1 MTTVSDLPT
10 LTDTLRDLTID
21 DDLSGRDAFNAMR
34 TILTLRNLI
43 DHHAAH
49 LVATLDRLGVATTH
63 GRKTRELLI
72 VMGYAPAVA
81 ARLIRIAGS
90 TTTLPT
96 LHAHAA
102 DGAIPAEHIDA
113 ITTGITHIAQR
124 SPQPVDSEARYTQVS
139 DLLGHYFSGATPAQ
153 IAHRAKQ
160 LGNDLAATTAG
171 GLPAGEDR
179 TLNTLTHH
187 EDHGR
192 LHIRADLDT
201 EVGEKFQAALE
212 HFGAPRPEPDGSPDA
227 RSTARRHADALET
240 VLDLAARGDTTTST
254 PRPQVLITVPAE
266 RPTTATLQFMGSLTE
281 TTLQQLSCDA
291 TVTTVIIDDQQVPL
305 QLSKNDRFF
314 TGHLRTAL
322 YIRDEC
328 CIKCGA
334 PAARSHGHHIQ
345 HWAHNGAT
353 VLDNGCLLC
362 PSCHADIHHN
372 GWDVIIGTD
381 NHPWLIPP
389 TEVDPQRTPLP
400 AYNRRTLTLDNL
412 PTAA

>member
-113 ITTGITHIAQR
+113 ITTGITHIATR

-171 GLPAGEDR
+171 GLPAGQDR

-192 LHIRADLDT
+192 LHIRAD
-201 EVGEKFQAALE
+201 
-212 HFGAPRPEPDGSPDA
+212 
-227 RSTARRHADALET
+227 
-240 VLDLAARGDTTTST
+240 
-254 PRPQVLITVPAE
+254 
-266 RPTTATLQFMGSLTE
+266 
-281 TTLQQLSCDA
+281 
-291 TVTTVIIDDQQVPL
+291 
-305 QLSKNDRFF
+305 
-314 TGHLRTAL
+314 
-322 YIRDEC
+322 
-328 CIKCGA
+328 
-334 PAARSHGHHIQ
+334 RSHDHHIQ
-345 HWAHNGAT
+345 HWAHNGTT

-389 TEVDPQRTPLP
+389 ATVDPQRTPLP